1 VITGVSA
8 IVRPAKITMRV
19 VVRDIVLYVASIALL
34 LITFND
40 GVITLIEAIAFL
52 GLYAVYLIILFNWDA
67 FVPGAEPSVVE
78 DLETGLEEEHES
90 QNLFHRINQAIIKGF
105 GFLMGDARKA
115 YIRTFLVSI
124 AFIGIISWFMVEYA
138 VELADAL
145 NIPPVIVALTILAAA
160 TSVPDLLSSVIV
172 SRQGRGEMAVANAVG
187 SNVFDILVGLGLP
200 WLIVI
205 VVAASV
211 VNVGVQDLWG
221 PTIVLLTTVVLLF
234 VLLSTGRLLSRKEGW
249 LLVVAYLVF
258 VVWTW
263 IQGSVG

>member
-1 VITGVSA
+1 
-8 IVRPAKITMRV
+8 
-19 VVRDIVLYVASIALL
+19 
-34 LITFND
+34 
-40 GVITLIEAIAFL
+40 
-52 GLYAVYLIILFNWDA
+52 
-67 FVPGAEPSVVE
+67 
-78 DLETGLEEEHES
+78 
-90 QNLFHRINQAIIKGF
+90 
-105 GFLMGDARKA
+105 
-115 YIRTFLVSI
+115 
-124 AFIGIISWFMVEYA
+124 
-138 VELADAL
+138 
-145 NIPPVIVALTILAAA
+145 
-160 TSVPDLLSSVIV
+160 V